1 MDLAMTRFLSDRCFS
16 DKERSLKSSVC
27 HSLCPWCWTGSALLS
42 PSCCC
47 PWCWMCLF
55 FFPPPIWPE
64 YILYKKSSPVIQML
78 AAWNSY
84 ATVLPPFL
92 HVWLMDRVSS
102 KDNTNCILCLFC
114 ISSAVILQALFSVSI
129 VWFLW
134 CVIYPTVCVTVSLV
148 SLPCWQW
155 CLFFSL
161 HSCCCGY

>member
-1 MDLAMTRFLSDRCFS
+1 MKLKKFCLSQP
-16 DKERSLKSSVC
+16 LSVVLNR
-27 HSLCPWCWTGSALLS
+27 LCTVESVLLLS
-42 PSCCC
+42 MVLNVP
-47 PWCWMCLF
+47 F
-55 FFPPPIWPE
+55 FFLPPIWPE

-84 ATVLPPFL
+84 VTVLPPFL